1 MTRAKKRLRP
11 RQESRNPLDEQVALR
26 VAGFRWAEWNH
37 ALLGGAPLDTPGRFL
52 VRPDHVLGHLQIA
65 AHLDTPLADHPL
77 DLVPHFSMDL
87 NHAMNAA
94 EQAGLFRHG
103 CARLRR
109 SVDGMW
115 WIEVMNDGIRLS
127 NEHLPVL
134 LCEASLAFMDQR
146 SREPAAGRSATT
158 PL

>member
-1 MTRAKKRLRP
+1 MTRAKRRPRP
-11 RQESRNPLDEQVALR
+11 RQDSRNPLDEQVALR

-37 ALLGGAPLDTPGRFL
+37 ALLAGAPLDTPGRFL
-52 VRPDHVLGHLQIA
+52 VRPDHVLGHLQMPA
-65 AHLDTPLADHPL
+65 RPDTPLADHPL
-77 DLVPHFSMDL
+77 DLVPHFSLDL
-87 NHAMNAA
+87 NHAIDAT
-94 EQAGLFRHG
+94 EQAGLFRQG
-103 CARLRR
+103 RATLRR

-115 WIEVMNDGIRLS
+115 WIEVMNGGIRLS

-158 PL
+158 SL